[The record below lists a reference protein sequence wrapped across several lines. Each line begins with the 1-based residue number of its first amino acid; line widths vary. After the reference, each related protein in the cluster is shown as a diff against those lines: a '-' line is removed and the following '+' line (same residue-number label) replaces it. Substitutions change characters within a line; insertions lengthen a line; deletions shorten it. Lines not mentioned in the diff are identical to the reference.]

1 MRKYNPYRNIFYY
14 YRGPSSR
21 RDGQI
26 DRQIEDNTTKAL
38 INTLENSEKNL
49 LVCFLSALNI
59 ATKGDERVYYDLQVA
74 EDTSRPDAV
83 IQVGKK
89 SIFIESKV
97 DSSLDGDQI
106 ERHIESNKNGYLICI
121 TPREEDKEIVNK
133 IKIGNAKFIS
143 WRDIYL
149 LFRSWLD
156 EAKDENSGF
165 IVKEFLAYLEAINM
179 APFNGWEKRDFEA
192 FLNIEDDPKR
202 EFRWRVREKFKQY
215 LIELRDSVKD
225 LKIFEGL
232 EYKVGKI
239 MSDSTVVWGVLCK
252 PPIEYKVHN
261 PHFNFWVN
269 SDEFGMGIN
278 IEGKNP
284 TNRMMKKVYEE
295 KERFLK
301 ILIELE
307 DYDFILMKRFNP
319 TGLPRAYTSIE
330 AIKIRLGNEMISNE
344 DVEYII
350 KKRSQYGLVQI
361 YCRKR
366 FKRDEKILNSQSFLK
381 ESIKYMKKL
390 QPFYEFSLSGA

>member
-38 INTLENSEKNL
+38 VNTLENSEKNL

-83 IQVGKK
+83 IQVGNK

-121 TPREEDKEIVNK
+121 TPREENKEIVNK
-133 IKIGNAKFIS
+133 IESGNAKFIS

-149 LFRSWLD
+149 LFRSWSD
-156 EAKDENSGF
+156 EAKDEKSKF
-165 IVKEFLAYLEAINM
+165 VVQEFLAYLEAINM

-202 EFRWRVREKFKQY
+202 ELRWRVREKFKQY
-215 LIELRDSVKD
+215 LIELRDLVKD
-225 LKIFEGL
+225 LKIFEDL
-232 EYKVGKI
+232 EYKVGNI
-239 MSDSTVVWGVLCK
+239 SNEATAVWGVLCK
-252 PPIEYKVHN
+252 PPVKDKINV
-261 PHFNFWVN
+261 PHFGFLVN
-269 SDEFGMGIN
+269 SDIVDIRVQ
-278 IEGKNP
+278 IEGKKP
-284 TNRMMKKVYEE
+284 TNNMRNYINSRRD
-295 KERFLK
+295 RFLY
-301 ILIELE
+301 ILQQLE
-307 DYDFILMKRFNP
+307 GFGLNIYKRYNP
-319 TGLPRAYTSIE
+319 TGRPRDYHHNLVMKIVLGGDVTHGDIECLVRKANQYKMYVMNCSIVFNRYE
-330 AIKIRLGNEMISNE
+330 
-344 DVEYII
+344 
-350 KKRSQYGLVQI
+350 KKLYSELYL
-361 YCRKR
+361 
-366 FKRDEKILNSQSFLK
+366 DESV
-381 ESIKYMKKL
+381 SIMKKL
-390 QPFYEFSLSGA
+390 EGFYRFSLGLN